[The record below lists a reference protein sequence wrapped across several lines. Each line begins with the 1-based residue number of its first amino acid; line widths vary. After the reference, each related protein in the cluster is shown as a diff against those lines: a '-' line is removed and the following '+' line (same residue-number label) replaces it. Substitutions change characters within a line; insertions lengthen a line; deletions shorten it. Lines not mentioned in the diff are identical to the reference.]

1 MTRGAHLCSARTL
14 LAVKNLKEISCVLR
28 NSLERRRGRILWP
41 EKEEENIMGK
51 IQLALRTTQQ
61 PLDKYLEESRRLY
74 CLTNCLDEIFGISII
89 NSHLSPSHPS
99 PHRSYPPPPTSW
111 WHGPR
116 WSSISREETDIRLWE
131 AVGRRYQEEI
141 EEQDEMDRQL
151 LDLRVTV
158 PLPEVLQPDPS
169 LSAVG
174 ARVRWALLR
183 KKLENDWRVQSSHT
197 IYLPASPLK

>member
-1 MTRGAHLCSARTL
+1 MWLVFESSILTGGTLLYSSRTL
-14 LAVKNLKEISCVLR
+14 LAVRNLNEISGVLR

-61 PLDKYLEESRRLY
+61 PPDKYLEESRRLY

-141 EEQDEMDRQL
+141 EEQEEMDRQL
-151 LDLRVTV
+151 LDLSLTV
-158 PLPEVLQPDPS
+158 SSSWSFATWPLPI
-169 LSAVG
+169 
-174 ARVRWALLR
+174 RRWSR
-183 KKLENDWRVQSSHT
+183 S
-197 IYLPASPLK
+197 